1 MDIQKKQATWN
12 QERPLFELNF
22 MHSHLLEYFSFN
34 ESTGDY
40 ELVEVTPNFVARD
53 VVYEVLN
60 TGWAMWLRAKCNAKS
75 QAVPEK
81 TCSIQGH
88 EIIINET
95 KNELI
100 NDYDIAKEDEY
111 LLEAL
116 VYRGVCIGKSQAVP
130 EGRTDIQIIEQT
142 IGIVRLIGESN
153 SFECANSKVFPFE
166 SKSPRLQ
173 VWWRVAC
180 EIQELLTDTDP
191 NNCDFEEYK
200 AMIEA
205 QEQSHD

>member
-12 QERPLFELNF
+12 QERPLFEENF
-22 MHSHLLEYFSFN
+22 IHSHLLEYFSFN

-88 EIIINET
+88 EIIVNET

-130 EGRTDIQIIEQT
+130 EGFVLVPKEPSADLVNHGHQVFLGHFNEGGQT
-142 IGIVRLIGESN
+142 GGRSLY
-153 SFECANSKVFPFE
+153 FA
-166 SKSPRLQ
+166 
-173 VWWRVAC
+173 
-180 EIQELLTDTDP
+180 
-191 NNCDFEEYK
+191 YK

-205 QEQSHD
+205 QEQSHDE

>member
-1 MDIQKKQATWN
+1 MSNPETIEIHGLSTIHKLCKFGADHNMEGCSFTEIV
-12 QERPLFELNF
+12 ERMFAEL
-22 MHSHLLEYFSFN
+22 
-34 ESTGDY
+34 
-40 ELVEVTPNFVARD
+40 
-53 VVYEVLN
+53 
-60 TGWAMWLRAKCNAKS
+60 AKS

-130 EGRTDIQIIEQT
+130 EC
-142 IGIVRLIGESN
+142 VWVESYDG
-153 SFECANSKVFPFE
+153 SVFE
-166 SKSPRLQ
+166 SS
-173 VWWRVAC
+173 C
-180 EIQELLTDTDP
+180 GHTFELSNDGTLDD
-191 NNCDFEEYK
+191 NNMKHCCFCGGK
-200 AMIEA
+200 IEA
-205 QEQSHD
+205 QEQSHEH

>member
-1 MDIQKKQATWN
+1 MSNPETIEIHGLSTIHKLCKFGADNNMEGCSFTEIV
-12 QERPLFELNF
+12 ERMFAEL
-22 MHSHLLEYFSFN
+22 
-34 ESTGDY
+34 
-40 ELVEVTPNFVARD
+40 
-53 VVYEVLN
+53 
-60 TGWAMWLRAKCNAKS
+60 AKS

-200 AMIEA
+200 AMVEA
-205 QEQSHD
+205 QEQSHDSQNS

>member
-1 MDIQKKQATWN
+1 MINPETIEIHGLSTIHKLCKFGADHNMEGCSFTEIV
-12 QERPLFELNF
+12 ERMFAEL
-22 MHSHLLEYFSFN
+22 
-34 ESTGDY
+34 
-40 ELVEVTPNFVARD
+40 
-53 VVYEVLN
+53 
-60 TGWAMWLRAKCNAKS
+60 AKS

-130 EGRTDIQIIEQT
+130 EGFE
-142 IGIVRLIGESN
+142 IG
-153 SFECANSKVFPFE
+153 
-166 SKSPRLQ
+166 RLQ
-173 VWWRVAC
+173 DRIT
-180 EIQELLTDTDP
+180 ELLDERQELYAQLNTGTTKGFTLVQKDLIQSIHQSCVNSLIAESMP
-191 NNCDFEEYK
+191 AFK
-200 AMIEA
+200 AVANTIIYELSPMVKAIQVEA
-205 QEQSHD
+205 QEQSHE